1 VTHGERFRVWT
12 WRRGHKLTK
21 SRPRFRGSDSDGVPG
36 VPPDAFRLQLY
47 SLIAF
52 AGLAGGLDGVGNVTT
67 RDQSAV
73 CPFDEPYAH
82 AVITLD

>member
-1 VTHGERFRVWT
+1 MDLAAGAQVDEVATAIPRIRFRWGA
-12 WRRGHKLTK
+12 RRAA
-21 SRPRFRGSDSDGVPG
+21 
-36 VPPDAFRLQLY
+36 DAFRLQLY